1 MAPKPRSS
9 AGCATS
15 IMTTSTPAVAHAW
28 AMPLPIVP
36 APITPTCSIV
46 CIRYPLPNSKREL
59 CLGDRCAFADSRGL
73 LAGAL
78 ARGKTR
84 RRRSHAVDE
93 HVDQHAGGGRE
104 VMRRGIEHPVL
115 HDAADV
121 RVQCKCGER
130 RVGVAGQ
137 LTRRNCLL
145 QHALDVH
152 QAMPALA
159 LLPLRQRGHIA
170 VEISFVLHDL
180 EHRLRAR
187 IVGEP
192 RQHGDG
198 QHTERAERIIVR
210 DSAGVAQHRLHRQQ
224 RPLAHRSA
232 EVRLVAE
239 MPVHRAARHARGR
252 GDFGERAP
260 RNAAPAE
267 NILRCVEQLL
277 ARDCRLFLRPA
288 CHAVRIPYL
297 GPAYETL
304 YKQSRLYVRFRPR
317 TRRTATVRAVF
328 RNPGSRLMSVA
339 PHLFDPPMLAAH
351 AASLPRRGQSSHA
364 GAALRRVLPLVL
376 IAALAACGQ
385 KPQGGG
391 FHGFPPAEVTVQ
403 PVALQ
408 TFPVTFEYVGQTQG
422 SKDVEV
428 RARVTGIIEKRLFE
442 EGSPVKAGQTLF
454 IIDARQYQAQVAAA
468 NADVA
473 RAQAQKAQADRESAR
488 LKPLAERKAIGQ
500 KEADDAA
507 SAADLAAAAVK
518 ASQAKVS
525 ELSVNLGYTKVIAP
539 ISGLTSRAQKSEGS
553 LATANETLLTT
564 ISQTNPIWVIFN
576 ISENEQLRLNRAVAA
591 NQLQLPKDNAYDV
604 TIKLADGS
612 TLPRTGRINFA
623 DTRINPTTGTYEMRA
638 EVANPDGALK
648 PGQFVRVVLKG
659 AARQNVVA
667 VPQVA
672 VLDGPQGKF
681 VYTLG
686 KDKDGKDVAVPRPV
700 VVGDWVDANA
710 TNQWVIE
717 SGLKPGDQVLI
728 NGIAKLMPGGPV
740 KIGSAPAAGAPGAGA
755 PGAPAAGGPAAPSAS
770 TAASNPA
777 SSPASAAPANA
788 DPKAASGPVTSK
800 AAEPND
806 KAPAKATEAA
816 PPNKS

>member
-1 MAPKPRSS
+1 MF
-9 AGCATS
+9 
-15 IMTTSTPAVAHAW
+15 VA
-28 AMPLPIVP
+28 
-36 APITPTCSIV
+36 
-46 CIRYPLPNSKREL
+46 
-59 CLGDRCAFADSRGL
+59 
-73 LAGAL
+73 
-78 ARGKTR
+78 
-84 RRRSHAVDE
+84 
-93 HVDQHAGGGRE
+93 
-104 VMRRGIEHPVL
+104 
-115 HDAADV
+115 
-121 RVQCKCGER
+121 
-130 RVGVAGQ
+130 
-137 LTRRNCLL
+137 
-145 QHALDVH
+145 
-152 QAMPALA
+152 
-159 LLPLRQRGHIA
+159 LR
-170 VEISFVLHDL
+170 
-180 EHRLRAR
+180 
-187 IVGEP
+187 
-192 RQHGDG
+192 
-198 QHTERAERIIVR
+198 
-210 DSAGVAQHRLHRQQ
+210 
-224 RPLAHRSA
+224 
-232 EVRLVAE
+232 
-239 MPVHRAARHARGR
+239 
-252 GDFGERAP
+252 
-260 RNAAPAE
+260 
-267 NILRCVEQLL
+267 
-277 ARDCRLFLRPA
+277 
-288 CHAVRIPYL
+288 
-297 GPAYETL
+297 
-304 YKQSRLYVRFRPR
+304 
-317 TRRTATVRAVF
+317 
-328 RNPGSRLMSVA
+328 
-339 PHLFDPPMLAAH
+339 LFDPATPAAR
-351 AASLPRRGQSSHA
+351 AASLLGRGRNPHA
-364 GAALRRVLPLVL
+364 GAALRQLPRLLPLVL
-376 IAALAACGQ
+376 VAALAACGQ

-391 FHGFPPAEVTVQ
+391 FHGFPPADVTVQ
-403 PVALQ
+403 PVTLQ

-428 RARVTGIIEKRLFE
+428 RALVTGIIEKRLFE

-518 ASQAKVS
+518 AAQAKVS
-525 ELSVNLGYTKVIAP
+525 ELSVNLGYTKVVAP

-553 LATANETLLTT
+553 LATANDTLLTT

-576 ISENEQLRLNRAVAA
+576 ISENDQLRLNRAVAA

-686 KDKDGKDVAVPRPV
+686 KDKDGKDIAAPRPV

-710 TNQWVIE
+710 SNQWVIE
-717 SGLKPGDQVLI
+717 SGLKPGDQVLV

-740 KIGSAPAAGAPGAGA
+740 KVGSAPSAGAPASGTSPA
-755 PGAPAAGGPAAPSAS
+755 PPASGAPA
-770 TAASNPA
+770 SNPS
-777 SSPASAAPANA
+777 SSPATDA

-800 AAEPND
+800 GAEPND